1 MAVTTAR
8 TATTRT
14 VTEINRTAVL
24 QALQVRGPL
33 SRRQLVSA
41 TGLSPATVERLCS
54 ALLREGL
61 VARAGLDRSSGGR
74 PSALMRFAGESRL
87 VAAVEVTSAG
97 ARGQLRD
104 LDGATVHEESLPF
117 DPAAGGSGGSAPTAR
132 LDGALRLVD
141 VLVERAAA
149 SGRRLLGVGLSVPGV
164 VSGAGGTV
172 TRTVELGWHEV
183 ALGQIVQA
191 RTGLRTRVENDAN
204 AVAYGEWSRGAAAG
218 AESAAALVVGAGVGA
233 GIVAGGEVLRGA
245 RSAAGEV
252 GYLLTRTGALGSYY
266 ADQGDLEQRLAGA
279 RAGER
284 MDLLALACAALCTVV
299 DPQVL
304 VLAGALG
311 EDAEHVAKELRDRL
325 LGRVPTVPDLVG
337 GALGADAALTGVAE
351 LTAREVRGLTYL
363 A

>member
-87 VAAVEVTSAG
+87 VAAVEVTAAG

-117 DPAAGGSGGSAPTAR
+117 DLAGGPGGSAPTAR
-132 LDGALRLVD
+132 LDGTLRTVD

-233 GIVAGGEVLRGA
+233 GVVAGGEVLRGA
-245 RSAAGEV
+245 RSSAGEV

-266 ADQGDLEQRLAGA
+266 ADQGDLEQRLAA
-279 RAGER
+279 APAGER
-284 MDLLALACAALCTVV
+284 LDLLALACAALCTVV

-311 EDAEHVAKELRDRL
+311 ADAEHVAEELRERL
-325 LGRVPTVPDLVG
+325 LGRVPSVPDLVG